1 MSAVSGSAPIF
12 VDGRRG
18 RESEVWLKT
27 FYTGRRHFSNEAFN
41 KRQEK
46 FFLFN
51 RHLRKVCRQWLIGE
65 GGLLPNQ
72 TVFKNPSEESRRFFR
87 SFVFDSQRQEALEI
101 AYVLLYCLCFSRI
114 LFWRAISH
122 RTKSALFF
130 SSEPIKKLIL
140 NQNLT
145 T

>member
-46 FFLFN
+46 FFYSIDIF
-51 RHLRKVCRQWLIGE
+51 V
-65 GGLLPNQ
+65 
-72 TVFKNPSEESRRFFR
+72 R
-87 SFVFDSQRQEALEI
+87 SAD
-101 AYVLLYCLCFSRI
+101 
-114 LFWRAISH
+114 
-122 RTKSALFF
+122 
-130 SSEPIKKLIL
+130 
-140 NQNLT
+140 NG
-145 T
+145 